1 MSGASPLGKFVRY
14 HVRICDYSIKCR
26 YDSTGEQGQLSPVFD
41 EIVVFQSGYTIA
53 TTDIIGSK
61 LEAMINHRCSQ
72 NSAASDQAG
81 NTQDLNI
88 RSSAYRF
95 RLKKNR
101 MHPLMWEHRAVK
113 SSRWVEFSKRQ
124 SWGDF
129 SINALLK

>member
-1 MSGASPLGKFVRY
+1 MTISLY
-14 HVRICDYSIKCR
+14 R
-26 YDSTGEQGQLSPVFD
+26 YDSTGEQGELSPVFD
-41 EIVVFQSGYTIA
+41 EIIIFQPGYSIVSTDVV
-53 TTDIIGSK
+53 GSK
-61 LEAMINHRCSQ
+61 LEMMINHRCSQ
-72 NSAASDQAG
+72 DLPANDQGGGTSG
-81 NTQDLNI
+81 NAQDLNI